1 MGVSSDESAVLHHFL
16 SEHERLVDVATFL
29 LAGVAVTTLL
39 SEIAVVI
46 TILAGLASLTLALIR
61 IHDRVKYGRAS
72 E

>member
-1 MGVSSDESAVLHHFL
+1 MHPVLN
-16 SEHERLVDVATFL
+16 EHERIVDAAIFL

-39 SEIAVVI
+39 SEIAVVV

-61 IHDRVKYGRAS
+61 IHDRIRYGKGG